1 MRTRRKGHGGNPRRA
16 VAYLRASKDEQQLSP
31 DAQRAAVEAWAVREG
46 VEIVS
51 WHLDQG
57 VCSVTPIEQRPAL
70 CAALASLREHDA
82 GVLVVAKRDRIARDV
97 VIAAMV
103 ERTATAAGARIV
115 SSAGEGNGDTPA
127 DQFMRTVIDGA
138 AAYERA
144 LIRARTKA
152 ALAVKKSRGEST
164 GTPPYGY
171 RLGTDARTLELD
183 EHEQRT
189 LDEVLALRQT
199 GLSYRR
205 VRHEVTACGLLG
217 RTGRPFTLAAIY
229 SMVAGRVLSS
239 RSKSSPS

>member
-1 MRTRRKGHGGNPRRA
+1 MRARRKGLRGNPQIA

-31 DAQRAAVEAWAVREG
+31 DAQRAAVEAWAAREG
-46 VEIVS
+46 VEVVS

-70 CAALASLREHDA
+70 CAALVSLREQAA

-103 ERTATAAGARIV
+103 ERTAAAAGARIV

-152 ALAVKKSRGEST
+152 ALGVKKARGEST
-164 GTPPYGY
+164 GTPPYGF
-171 RLGTDARTLELD
+171 RRGHDGRSLVACPS
-183 EHEQRT
+183 EQAA
-189 LDEVLALRQT
+189 LAAVRSLRAE
-199 GLSYRR
+199 GLSLRR
-205 VRHEVTACGLLG
+205 VREVSAGRGFLS
-217 RTGRPFTLAAIY
+217 RTGQPFTLQAIY
-229 SMVAGRVLSS
+229 TMVSARG
-239 RSKSSPS
+239 